1 MCLDDNDASEDIDC
15 FPVSEEDRDC
25 VVFLM
30 RGLLK
35 EIPPASIRDAAILL
49 LALERLPDPT
59 AGVDMSCSFKWFLG
73 SENQSRL
80 RAIDKLQIMTAV
92 ETLRIF
98 FCGEG
103 TVLVVD
109 DAWADVSIDEETL
122 RLGVGVNVTGPAG
135 HDTASRIIFE
145 IGAGGSAGSE
155 KAFKQW
161 LGIASALALVR
172 LEPYRERRR
181 ANDVS

>member
-59 AGVDMSCSFKWFLG
+59 L
-73 SENQSRL
+73 
-80 RAIDKLQIMTAV
+80 
-92 ETLRIF
+92 
-98 FCGEG
+98 
-103 TVLVVD
+103 
-109 DAWADVSIDEETL
+109 VSICRVRSSGFWVQKTRAVFGQL
-122 RLGVGVNVTGPAG
+122 TS
-135 HDTASRIIFE
+135 SR
-145 IGAGGSAGSE
+145 S
-155 KAFKQW
+155 
-161 LGIASALALVR
+161 
-172 LEPYRERRR
+172 
-181 ANDVS
+181 